1 MLHPLK
7 GPTSFECD
15 GCGHHASFHKMEN
28 RQDEETERRWKD
40 ADASD
45 ERLQS
50 NMHKWS
56 EHIKEQKKRL
66 ENEIARIDKERADD
80 TDDVVEVV
88 EEVRDRAPKRRRT
101 TGR

>member
-1 MLHPLK
+1 M
-7 GPTSFECD
+7 D
-15 GCGHHASFHKMEN
+15 N

-40 ADASD
+40 ADASE

-50 NMHKWS
+50 TMHVWS
-56 EHIKEQKKRL
+56 EHIKDQKKRL
-66 ENEIARIDKERADD
+66 EAEMARIDKERADD

-88 EEVRDRAPKRRRT
+88 EEARDRAPKRRRT